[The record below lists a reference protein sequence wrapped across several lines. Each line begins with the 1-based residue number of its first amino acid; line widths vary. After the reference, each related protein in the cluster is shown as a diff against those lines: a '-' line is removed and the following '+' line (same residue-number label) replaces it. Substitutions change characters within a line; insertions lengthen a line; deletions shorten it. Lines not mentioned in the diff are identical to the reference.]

1 MYLAVIIILASFLTA
16 ISILV
21 AVKFLNSNKR
31 IPRIPTFLKIF
42 ATLLLLSGLIFTTFF
57 SFKLQSSEARK
68 TWPSV
73 NGVVLS
79 SEVIGDRAFR
89 PDIEYQYVANKDT
102 LRGKS
107 FLNQP
112 GFGGRMNRL
121 DAAEKNVLKY
131 KAGTSITVFYN
142 PKFPEISTLFP
153 GPAYSL
159 FLKLGSSTLFLL
171 FGATISLMWLLQK
184 KQILR

>member
-1 MYLAVIIILASFLTA
+1 M
-16 ISILV
+16 
-21 AVKFLNSNKR
+21 
-31 IPRIPTFLKIF
+31 
-42 ATLLLLSGLIFTTFF
+42 
-57 SFKLQSSEARK
+57 
-68 TWPSV
+68 
-73 NGVVLS
+73 NGIVLS
-79 SEVIGDRAFR
+79 SEVIGYRAFR
-89 PDIEYQYVANKDT
+89 PDIEYQYVVNNDT

-121 DAAEKNVLKY
+121 DAAEKNVVKY

-159 FLKLGSSTLFLL
+159 FLKLGSSVLFIL

-184 KQILR
+184 KQALG